1 MPQTAAPTSTDRA
14 ARVLTGFRPT
24 GPLHVGHWAGN
35 VGNAVRLQDEGY
47 ECFYFVADWHM
58 LTTHYD
64 RTETLPAAVE
74 GLVLDLLAAGID
86 PERSVVYRQSDL
98 PEVAEMALL
107 LGMITPL
114 GWLERVPT
122 FKERLRDMAERDIA
136 NFGLLGYPVLQT
148 VDIAIV
154 RGALVPVGED
164 QVSHLEIS
172 REIVRR
178 FNRLYGDVLVEPQ
191 ALLSEWPLIPG
202 SDGRKMSKSL
212 DNTIDLADD
221 PDAIRAKVRSFITDP
236 QKIRRGDPGRPEICP
251 VFALHRKFSPDIL
264 DWTEEHCRTG
274 ELGCVD
280 CKTNLADRIIEQ
292 LPAIPRATVGAG
304 RGSRSGGEG
313 PRRWSR
319 QSAPDR
325 EPDDGGRPRRDALR
339 MSGDAGAPA
348 AGDFAVELP
357 VYAGPFRLL
366 AELILEQKVDVCD
379 VPVAAVTDRYLAY
392 AKEAEGWNLEEA
404 TWFLAICAMLLEL
417 KVGRLMPRHTEPDEE
432 DLLGA
437 SPDLAYARSLELAA
451 FRRVAIGVARRLED
465 EAGFFARDVGPGPEF
480 SHLYPDPLE
489 RVVPADL
496 ARVAAQL
503 LRPPPTLD
511 LSHVTPIRYSVEDAM
526 TAVHERMAGF
536 GGPASFRDL
545 VADCAD
551 RIHVVVRFLA
561 ILELYREGKVELQQG
576 PTFGEIE
583 VEWNV

>member
-1 MPQTAAPTSTDRA
+1 MLPAQGRCRAILARIEPSIPSIDRG

-35 VGNAVRLQDEGY
+35 VGNAVRLQTEGY

-86 PERSVVYRQSDL
+86 PERSVVYRQSAL

-154 RGALVPVGED
+154 QGTLVPVGED

-191 ALLSEWPLIPG
+191 ALLSDWPMIPG

-221 PDAIRAKVRSFITDP
+221 PDTIRAKTRAFLTDP
-236 QKIRRGDPGRPEICP
+236 QKLRKGDPGRPEICP

-264 DWTEEHCRTG
+264 DWTNEHCRTG

-292 LPAIPRATVGAG
+292 LQPFQERRAELA
-304 RGSRSGGEG
+304 
-313 PRRWSR
+313 R
-319 QSAPDR
+319 QPGLAADV
-325 EPDDGGRPRRDALR
+325 L
-339 MSGDAGAPA
+339 DAG
-348 AGDFAVELP
+348 V
-357 VYAGPFRLL
+357 
-366 AELILEQKVDVCD
+366 QKVR
-379 VPVAAVTDRYLAY
+379 PVVEKTMAAVRA
-392 AKEAEGWNLEEA
+392 
-404 TWFLAICAMLLEL
+404 AM
-417 KVGRLMPRHTEPDEE
+417 H
-432 DLLGA
+432 
-437 SPDLAYARSLELAA
+437 
-451 FRRVAIGVARRLED
+451 
-465 EAGFFARDVGPGPEF
+465 FA
-480 SHLYPDPLE
+480 
-489 RVVPADL
+489 
-496 ARVAAQL
+496 
-503 LRPPPTLD
+503 
-511 LSHVTPIRYSVEDAM
+511 
-526 TAVHERMAGF
+526 
-536 GGPASFRDL
+536 
-545 VADCAD
+545 
-551 RIHVVVRFLA
+551 
-561 ILELYREGKVELQQG
+561 
-576 PTFGEIE
+576 
-583 VEWNV
+583 